1 MKAIWITLLLGLC
14 FRVLA
19 ADDDDP
25 TPSPPPS
32 PLTRDQLN
40 RGIFILSAQ
49 RLEAEPKDLAAR
61 QLMQLVVLSDPANA
75 EAKRLLE
82 RVANGKPAHSGLS
95 LADDGKLLVQC
106 LLKTAAVMPDDKPIE
121 KGFVYTAASLAQP
134 GSVSP
139 ELLAKFKFQIPT
151 APTLPEEPDTIAP
164 DTIAPDTIAPDT
176 IAPDDEKPDLTKVKQ
191 EALSGLKEDALGLL
205 ESAKLPSFILKT
217 QFPCD
222 GINTLNKVAAP
233 LGITIKLDDRLKQ
246 MGLSFTETRIGNS
259 LRYTGSKSHMLNR
272 DINLDKFSNA
282 SELIKFWDYTTRMKY
297 KITGNV
303 ILLTDIKNCE
313 REDVAEF
320 IYNASTLDD
329 MRDEFYKLNQKQMIG
344 SMVQVRGTLTKV
356 EVNDQAVTLTLN
368 SFLKITMSVKMFKFD
383 GIDRLKKAKGNTNIV
398 LRGRLFGHD
407 SDSLTLSEVAD
418 VLDDVTPYFFTR

>member
-14 FRVLA
+14 FKVPA

-25 TPSPPPS
+25 TPLPLPS

-106 LLKTAAVMPDDKPIE
+106 LLKTADAMPDNKPIE

-134 GSVSP
+134 GSVTP

-164 DTIAPDTIAPDT
+164 DTIVPDT
-176 IAPDDEKPDLTKVKQ
+176 IAPDDEMPDLTIVKQ
-191 EALSGLKEDALGLL
+191 EALSGLQEDALGLL

-246 MGLSFTETRIGNS
+246 LGLSFTETRIGNS
-259 LRYTGSKSHMLNR
+259 LRYTGSKSHILNR
-272 DINLDKFSNA
+272 DLNLDKFSNA
-282 SELIKFWDYTTRMKY
+282 AELIKFWDYTTRMKY

-313 REDVAEF
+313 REDVAAF

-329 MRDEFYKLNQKQMIG
+329 MRAEFYTLNQKQMIG

-356 EVNDQAVTLTLN
+356 EVNDQGVTLTLN
-368 SFLKITMSVKMFKFD
+368 NYLKATLSPKMFKAGSD

-398 LRGRLFGHD
+398 VRGRLLGHD